1 MKPVNARKRKKDSIL
16 VALDIILT
24 SPTNITCMVII
35 SLKEDILLDLEDL
48 ILSTMSNKELKR
60 RIKMHALFVVRKETG
75 LENVLKG
82 KLNQG
87 LQPCVPS

>member
-1 MKPVNARKRKKDSIL
+1 MTCVSARKRKRDSIL

-24 SPTNITCMVII
+24 SPTNITSME
-35 SLKEDILLDLEDL
+35 EDILLDLEDL

-60 RIKMHALFVVRKETG
+60 RINMHALFMVRKATG

-82 KLNQG
+82 KVNQD